1 MTDLNKMVIANQNG
15 EETKN
20 VANGE
25 TFASCETATDIMKEG
40 KVINVADIASNASIT
55 AVVPANNNETAF
67 IFPEVLRD
75 KSLEDIFTHDYL
87 TKPELSSLIAAC
99 ANDNFGNLPTD
110 PITNDT
116 DLDALLDRVSEL
128 VKVKTAC
135 LKTHPVSDKE
145 NAKQFRKLQIMA
157 SFQLLV
163 EYSIGQNLKSIKTQK
178 GLKKSSSRRK
188 KDKKMTKKDIIKAKY
203 PRLGARQIRDFQ
215 KLELSSIWEAI
226 KFAFSAGEIPT
237 RSMALSNEIAKKA
250 QNGDDKKTESQTL
263 RKWRAKDTDFETTDK
278 TLTLEKQMVATSLF
292 ANIGIGTSLVEK
304 ATGIKVAIANE
315 YSDWRGKAHRRLYP
329 NCKTIIGS
337 ISDKT
342 IFDEIVEES
351 KKAGATFVFA
361 SPPCQDSSSLNTADS
376 KGTTERAKLFDPTLK
391 VIKAVGYK
399 AGIIENVPQWLTSRP
414 EKALDILGDKTIGE
428 YVIDDLHKMGY
439 KTRVGIL
446 SAADYGTAED
456 RERCFILFWKPEL
469 GDWKFPKAHKFQPTV
484 FEVIGMLKSLEAG
497 EVDPDNR
504 WHYGL
509 PLTDEEIKFLAHTPT
524 GMSAWLNSVLYQP
537 KNKSGST
544 SGGSFKQGYRRLDP
558 SKPAP
563 TITGGNGSIGDLSSV
578 HYGRPLTNGC
588 YSDARVCSI
597 LELLLLMGTSA
608 DFLDPLLVPKGFD
621 GDFEGLHWKN
631 GMLISNDESLVRK
644 ALGEHV
650 CPKMMLA
657 LLSTFP
663 GDKTEKKVGK

>member
-25 TFASCETATDIMKEG
+25 TFAPCETATDIMKEG
-40 KVINVADIASNASIT
+40 KVINIADVASNASIT

-87 TKPELSSLIAAC
+87 SKPELSSLIAAC

-128 VKVKTAC
+128 VKVKTAF

-163 EYSIGQNLKSIKTQK
+163 EYSIGQDLKSIKTQK
-178 GLKKSSSRRK
+178 GMKKTSARRA
-188 KDKKMTKKDIIKAKY
+188 KDQKRTKKDIVKEKY

-215 KLELSSIWEAI
+215 KLELSSIWAAVE
-226 KFAFSAGEIPT
+226 FAFSAGEIPT

-250 QNGDDKKTESQTL
+250 QNDDDNKTESQTL

-304 ATGIKVAIANE
+304 TTGIKVAIANE

-329 NCKTIIGS
+329 ECKMIIGS
-337 ISDKT
+337 ISEQP
-342 IFDEIVEES
+342 IFDQVVAES

-414 EKALDILGDKTIGE
+414 KKALDILGDKTIGE

-469 GDWKFPKAHKFQPTV
+469 GDWKFPKAHKFRPTV
-484 FEVIGMLKSLEAG
+484 FEAIGTLKSLEAG
-497 EVDPDNR
+497 EVDPDNK

-544 SGGSFKQGYRRLDP
+544 SGASFKQTYKRIEP
-558 SKPAP
+558 SKPCP
-563 TITGGNGSIGDLSSV
+563 TITGGNGSISDLSSV
-578 HYGRPLTNGC
+578 HFGRPLTNGC

-608 DFLDPLLVPKGFD
+608 DFLDPLLAPKGFD

>member
-1 MTDLNKMVIANQNG
+1 MTDLNKMVVANQNG

-20 VANGE
+20 VVNGE
-25 TFASCETATDIMKEG
+25 TFTSCETATDIMRGGE
-40 KVINVADIASNASIT
+40 VINAADVGIAEDIANVVSANDNT
-55 AVVPANNNETAF
+55 ATF

-87 TKPELSSLIAAC
+87 SKPELSSLIAAY

-135 LKTHPVSDKE
+135 LKTHLVSDKE

-163 EYSIGQNLKSIKTQK
+163 EYSIGQDLKSIKTQK

-188 KDKKMTKKDIIKAKY
+188 KDKKMTKKDIIKDKY

-278 TLTLEKQMVATSLF
+278 TLVLEKPLVATSLF

-304 ATGIKVAIANE
+304 TFNVKIAVGNE
-315 YSDWRGKAHRRLYP
+315 WLDWRGKAHRRLFP
-329 NCKTIIGS
+329 DCKMIIGS
-337 ISDKT
+337 ISEQKV
-342 IFDEIVEES
+342 FDEVVDES

-361 SPPCQDSSSLNTADS
+361 SPPCRDASQYNTSDS
-376 KGTTERAKLFDPTLK
+376 KGTTERATLFYDTLK
-391 VIKAVGYK
+391 VIKAVRYK

-414 EKALDILGDKTIGE
+414 TAGLDILGDKTIGE
-428 YVIDDLHKMGY
+428 YVVEDLHKMGY
-439 KTRVGIL
+439 KTRVGVL
-446 SAADYGTAED
+446 SAANYGTAED

-469 GDWKFPKAHKFQPTV
+469 GDWKFPKAHKFRPTV
-484 FEVIGMLKSLEAG
+484 FEAIGTLKSLEAG

-544 SGGSFKQGYRRLDP
+544 SGASFKQTYKRIEP
-558 SKPAP
+558 SKPCP
-563 TITGGNGSIGDLSSV
+563 TITGGNGSISDLSSV
-578 HYGRPLTNGC
+578 HFGRPLTNGC

-597 LELLLLMGTSA
+597 LELLLMIGAPA
-608 DFLDPLLVPKGFD
+608 DFLNPLLAPQASKD
-621 GDFEGLHWKN
+621 DFEGLHWRN
-631 GMLISNDESLVRK
+631 GMLTPKDEDNVRD

-650 CPKMMLA
+650 CLKMMLA